1 MVSEQDREELA
12 QAAELLT
19 HVIERH
25 RSEDLR
31 AISVFNAALQDI
43 RVGQRYLDADRTNAD
58 RKHNDATH
66 DD

>member
-12 QAAELLT
+12 HAAELLT

-31 AISVFNAALQDI
+31 AVSIFTSALQEI
-43 RVGQRYLDADRTNAD
+43 KIGQRYLDGDRE
-58 RKHNDATH
+58 RSDASQR
-66 DD
+66 D

>member
-1 MVSEQDREELA
+1 MTEMVSELDREELA

-43 RVGQRYLDADRTNAD
+43 RVGQRYLDADRKHAD
-58 RKHNDATH
+58 ANQH
-66 DD
+66 D